1 VASRFVGHHSVLV
14 LNNDGCVVGDRYYC
28 GGERGERCRL
38 NEREVRDFP
47 MWKYVMHEQKNVGR
61 NKRRG
66 LVPLIA
72 RSESNVNGWVARV
85 ALGWP
90 LRASI
95 GFNQISTCAA

>member
-1 VASRFVGHHSVLV
+1 VASRFVGHHSVSV
-14 LNNDGCVVGDRYYC
+14 LNNDGCVVGDRYKC

-38 NEREVRDFP
+38 NEGEVRDFP

-72 RSESNVNGWVARV
+72 RSESNVNVWVAGA
-85 ALGWP
+85 ALE
-90 LRASI
+90 
-95 GFNQISTCAA
+95 